1 MHPAFKSGKDMIV
14 AGLLWSPVAFWTIIL
29 HKTFTK
35 ANFTKSSI
43 LIIPPMI
50 FLFGICIS
58 IWYLSKGL
66 PFDKENIL
74 YFLVRHS
81 LSMILILAVW
91 IGISSGY
98 AGLLNE
104 YSPDGEWKTLFNSS
118 IPILA
123 GTGVLTY
130 FLSLLI
136 YYLSMAN
143 EKIRSA
149 EKEIIQQQLEASISE
164 LEALKT
170 TIHPHFLFNSLN
182 LISPLINNHPKR
194 ASELISYLSEF
205 LIYSF
210 ERNIKKNSTLKGE
223 IEHIKN
229 YLSVEKFR
237 LENRLKTKYHI
248 EKGTDNI
255 PVPPLLL
262 LPVVENSIKHGIS
275 QLLKGGTIT
284 VRVLKKEEHLM
295 ISISNPFE
303 ENGKK
308 LKGRGHG
315 LNNLRKR
322 LKIYYKGDGG
332 ILTEN
337 KNGMFN
343 VRIFIPYSRSI
354 NFEQ

>member
-14 AGLLWSPVAFWTIIL
+14 AGLLWSPVAFWTVIL
-29 HKTFTK
+29 HKTLNNS
-35 ANFTKSSI
+35 NFTDSVI
-43 LIIPPMI
+43 IIIPPMI
-50 FLFGICIS
+50 LLFGICIS

-66 PFDKENIL
+66 PFNKGDIL

-81 LSMILILAVW
+81 LSMILILAIW

-104 YSPDGEWKTLFNSS
+104 YFPNEGWKTLFHSS
-118 IPILA
+118 VPILA
-123 GTGVLTY
+123 GTGVFTY
-130 FLSLLI
+130 LLSLLI
-136 YYLSMAN
+136 YYLAIAN

-149 EKEIIQQQLEASISE
+149 EKEILQRQLETSQSE

-182 LISPLINNHPKR
+182 LLSPLISNNPKH
-194 ASELISYLSEF
+194 ASELISHLSEF

-210 ERNIKKNSTLKGE
+210 EHSIKKNSTLAEE
-223 IEHIKN
+223 IEHVKN

-237 LENRLKTKYHI
+237 LGARLQTTYDI
-248 EKGTDNI
+248 EKGIDKI
-255 PVPPLLL
+255 PIPPLIL

-275 QLLKGGTIT
+275 QLLEGGMVTIK
-284 VRVLKKEEHLM
+284 VVQREEHLI

-303 ENGKK
+303 NSGKK
-308 LKGRGHG
+308 LKGKGHG

-322 LKIYYKGDGG
+322 LKIYYKGEGG
-332 ILTEN
+332 ILTKN
-337 KNGMFN
+337 KNGIFN
-343 VRIFIPYSRSI
+343 VRIFIPNSRGI
-354 NFEQ
+354 DFE